1 MRKNKYDL
9 VITLLSM
16 LFILILACDGDTKQN
31 QYTDIIPDSL
41 DRKNDIQGIT
51 IGKTDDKTIQDL
63 LESHTMPI
71 ITRKDNIRVRTHPSF
86 LADVISMM
94 DSGTRITITKR
105 TGGTETSLSG
115 ESHYWFYVK
124 TYNDKEFKYRQYKS
138 GWVFGGDIED
148 EDYDLTFINNLPI
161 VNRYEE
167 AEALIIADTLY
178 KYFIIEQDSIVMRYA
193 PNLFA
198 SPVYTLN
205 SGDRV
210 NIIEKS
216 AFKQYGLNDDKP
228 MRWLYAVYKKGN
240 RHIGGWLAEDQLPDT
255 ITDDLIR
262 QLPVNNVYRPITGKP
277 VYAGETI
284 IDNYEADKPT
294 AQITLF
300 TGILSDGVF
309 GDIYY
314 SDGYQ
319 YDRLDGKRLWLEEN
333 ISNTLFYLYSNG
345 DYIGMTQPME
355 GYIDKAKEWGLLG
368 KDKPI
373 IMVELDKDV
382 DVPSDASIIAF
393 SNPIDEGKFPI
404 DIHHHQ
410 VSDEQVQTAKEDLK
424 SKLRNAFYDEF
435 GVVIDNEAYYQS
447 FNTDLSPIRFNGGIR
462 FFYVSDV
469 RLISHEGDEDSF
481 VFRQSGILDTDGGLN
496 ALDSLVKRVKSRE
509 EANFIQAYDRIV
521 GIIDLDS
528 QDGKEEAIIRLAEMG
543 GDSIYRLVSPSDD
556 GLIIVFE

>member
-1 MRKNKYDL
+1 MRKNKNEL
-9 VITLLSM
+9 AITLLSI

-41 DRKNDIQGIT
+41 DRKDDTQGIT

-63 LESHTMPI
+63 LESHSMPI

-86 LADVISMM
+86 LADVVSMM

-105 TGGTETSLSG
+105 TRGTETSLSG

-124 TYNDKEFKYRQYKS
+124 TYNDEENKHRQYKS

-148 EDYDLTFINNLPI
+148 EDYDLPFINNLPI

-167 AEALIIADTLY
+167 AEALIVADTLY
-178 KYFIIEQDSIVMRYA
+178 KYFIIEQDGIIMRYA

-210 NIIEKS
+210 NIMEKS

-228 MRWLYAVYKKGN
+228 MRWMYAVYKKGN

-262 QLPVNNVYRPITGKP
+262 QLPANNVYRPVSEKP
-277 VYAGETI
+277 VYAGEAI
-284 IDNYEADKPT
+284 IDTYEADKT
-294 AQITLF
+294 IARLTLF
-300 TGILSDGVF
+300 AGIFSDGVF
-309 GDIYY
+309 GDVYY

-319 YDRLDGKRLWLEEN
+319 DNRLDGKRLWLEEN
-333 ISNTLFYLYSNG
+333 ISNTSFYLYWNG
-345 DYIGMTQPME
+345 DYIGMSQPMDD
-355 GYIDKAKEWGLLG
+355 YIDKAEEWGLLG
-368 KDKPI
+368 EDKPI
-373 IMVELDKDV
+373 IMVELDKDA
-382 DVPSDASIIAF
+382 DVPSDASIMAF
-393 SNPIDEGKFPI
+393 SNRIDDGKFPI
-404 DIHHHQ
+404 DTYPHQ
-410 VSDEQVQTAKEDLK
+410 VSDEQVQTAREDLRTR
-424 SKLRNAFYDEF
+424 LRNAFYDEF
-435 GVVIDNEAYYQS
+435 GVVIDNDAYYQS
-447 FNTDLSPIRFNGGIR
+447 FNTDLNPIRFNGGIR

-481 VFRQSGILDTDGGLN
+481 VFRQSGMLDADGGLN
-496 ALDSLVKRVKSRE
+496 ALDSLVKRVNSRE
-509 EANFIQAYDRIV
+509 EANFILAYDRIV

-528 QDGKEEAIIRLAEMG
+528 QDGKEEAVIRLAEMG
-543 GDSIYRLVSPSDD
+543 GDSVYRLVSPSDD